1 MFHSEN
7 NCYAGE
13 NSMHLEPYLTIKDL
27 DFGVD
32 SRETVRTCR
41 GQALAFIKRI
51 LNSDASLTT
60 ESRSTDLIGY
70 I

>member
-1 MFHSEN
+1 
-7 NCYAGE
+7 
-13 NSMHLEPYLTIKDL
+13 MHLEPYLTIKDL

-60 ESRSTDLIGY
+60 ESRSADLIGY